1 MCQKMLIT
9 TICKKLSR
17 RTTCYNDDLKDNLQN
32 LQVTHSQRQFAKILS
47 ITTVG
52 PKILSGEGI
61 CKIWQ
66 KIVQNNNE

>member
-1 MCQKMLIT
+1 M
-9 TICKKLSR
+9 SR

-47 ITTVG
+47 MTAVC
-52 PKILSGEGI
+52 PKILSGKGI
-61 CKIWQ
+61 CKMGQ